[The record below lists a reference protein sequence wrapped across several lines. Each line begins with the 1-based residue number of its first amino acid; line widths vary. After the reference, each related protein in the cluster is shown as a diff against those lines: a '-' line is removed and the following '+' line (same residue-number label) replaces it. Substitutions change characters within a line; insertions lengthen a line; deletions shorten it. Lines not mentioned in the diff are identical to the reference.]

1 MKSITRVS
9 AFVKS
14 LSVVGLVAPA
24 AIAQPTPAPT
34 GGDLLCSPGG
44 PNPQDTSAVAQLDT
58 VVAALDA
65 EGFRSIFDGTSFTG
79 WWQNCRSSHSS
90 SDRVNGAIWR
100 IDPERQAIY
109 STQRGSSTGGLL
121 STKKKYLHYELVFET
136 WAGFGNDAG
145 VFHRNRVSGR
155 SYQTVLDYLSGA
167 SFGGTW
173 GEGGFPSRDHRPSA
187 FSGNDST
194 LSIPGNSGNNW
205 TTFTAGLRAAGQD
218 FPCPMTGCTQA
229 SWREHWKMG
238 SNPAVTDG
246 WNTVR
251 IKFYGGTAPT
261 GQHLTNPGADRV
273 RMQSFFKSK
282 LDPATRVDE
291 IKWIPLWAD
300 SMAYTGAQVDSFGV
314 ANPVAFQ
321 VHGGGRFGAARG
333 TWYRN
338 IRIRELDSLG
348 EYTGPI
354 SAIHSAAPAPVR
366 YDVRTVA
373 NVLTGTMDR
382 DYTIRVSDVSGR
394 VLDRMNGRAGRVE
407 YALPLRGQGVL
418 LVEISSGRGVQ
429 NLRIGRV
436 SR

>member
-1 MKSITRVS
+1 MKSFVRVS
-9 AFVKS
+9 VLLKS
-14 LSVVGLVAPA
+14 LSLAGLMAGLA
-24 AIAQPTPAPT
+24 AAQPTPAPT
-34 GGDLLCSPGG
+34 TGDLLCSPGG
-44 PNPQDTSAVAQLDT
+44 ASPQDTSAAAQVDT
-58 VVAALDA
+58 VVSAPDA
-65 EGFRSIFDGTSFTG
+65 DGFRSIFDGQSFKG

-100 IDPERQAIY
+100 VDPQRQAIY

-121 STKKKYLHYELVFET
+121 SSKKKYLHYEIIFET

-145 VFHRNRVSGR
+145 FFHRNRVSGR
-155 SYQTVLDYLSGA
+155 SYQTVLDYLGTA

-173 GEGGFPSRDHRPSA
+173 GEGGFPSRDHRPFA
-187 FSGNDST
+187 FGGNDST
-194 LSIPGNSGNNW
+194 LTIPGNGNYNW
-205 TTFTAGLRAAGQD
+205 TTFTANLRAAGQD

-229 SWREHWKMG
+229 SWREHWKLG

-251 IKFYGGTAPT
+251 IKFYGGTART
-261 GQHLTNPGADRV
+261 GQHATNPGADRV

-282 LDPATRVDE
+282 SDPATRVDE

-314 ANPVAFQ
+314 ANPIAFQ

-348 EYTGPI
+348 NYEGPTSI
-354 SAIHSAAPAPVR
+354 RPGATLRTR
-366 YDVRTVA
+366 YNIQAVS
-373 NVLTGTMDR
+373 NMLTGTIDQ
-382 DYTIRVSDVSGR
+382 DYMIRVSDVSGR
-394 VLDRMNGRAGRVE
+394 VLDRVNGRAGRVE
-407 YALPLRGQGVL
+407 YSLPQRGHGVL
-418 LVEISSGRGVQ
+418 LVEVSSAQGVQ

-436 SR
+436 AH

>member
-1 MKSITRVS
+1 MPL
-9 AFVKS
+9 KS
-14 LSVVGLVAPA
+14 LVLKSLLAVGLVAGA
-24 AIAQPTPAPT
+24 VSAQPTPAPSS
-34 GGDLLCSPGG
+34 GDLLCSPGG
-44 PNPQDTSAVAQLDT
+44 ASPVDTSAAAQLDT
-58 VVAALDA
+58 VVSTPDA
-65 EGFRSIFDGTSFTG
+65 DGFRSIFDGTSFKG

-100 IDPERQAIY
+100 VDPERQAIY

-121 STKKKYLHYELVFET
+121 STKKKYLHYEIIFET

-145 VFHRNRVSGR
+145 FFHRNRVSGR
-155 SYQTVLDYLSGA
+155 CYQTVLDYLSGA
-167 SFGGTW
+167 SLGGTW

-194 LSIPGNSGNNW
+194 LTIPGNTGYNW
-205 TTFTAGLRAAGQD
+205 TTFTAGLRAAGRD
-218 FPCPMTGCTQA
+218 FPCPVTGCTQA

-246 WNTVR
+246 WNTIR
-251 IKFYGGTAPT
+251 IKFYGGTAKT

-282 LDPATRVDE
+282 SDTGTRVDD

-300 SMAYTGAQVDSFGV
+300 SIAYSGAQVDSFGV
-314 ANPVAFQ
+314 PNPVAFQ

-348 EYTGPI
+348 NYTGPT
-354 SAIHSAAPAPVR
+354 SAIRAATPGQAR
-366 YDVRTVA
+366 YDVSTSSGM
-373 NVLTGTMDR
+373 LTGTIDQ
-382 DYTIRVSDVSGR
+382 DYSIRVSDVGGR
-394 VLDRMNGRAGRVE
+394 VLDQTYGRAGRVE
-407 YALPLRGQGVL
+407 YALPRRAQGVL
-418 LVEISSGRGVQ
+418 LVEISSPRGVQ
-429 NLRIGRV
+429 NLRVSQV